1 MKTEASTRLAAAL
14 VIFFLYS
21 FTDQARTLYPTRWL
35 LWVALV
41 PIAWWLIRMVRL
53 GHLGRQDYDPIV
65 FALSDKRGLG
75 LIMLVLALMFY
86 AAGLWQ
92 EWFAA
97 LFGG

>member
-1 MKTEASTRLAAAL
+1 
-14 VIFFLYS
+14 
-21 FTDQARTLYPTRWL
+21 
-35 LWVALV
+35 
-41 PIAWWLIRMVRL
+41 MVRL
-53 GHLGRQDYDPIV
+53 GYLGRQDYDPIV